1 MSSWS
6 RRTSVAAVG
15 LTSSLLAASCGPQQI
30 PLEVRFP
37 STETFLVSRA
47 MRVRIYDLS
56 EGGNCPS
63 LVTAVAGARDPEG
76 VVLFESTDLTPC
88 AVRAGA
94 ALPDTGAGLRGFL
107 VEGLDRTGNQTIVAG
122 CTEGEVFTGASLQV
136 SVYPTVRFDDA
147 RDADPPGASET
158 VEARCEGG
166 T

>member
-1 MSSWS
+1 M
-6 RRTSVAAVG
+6 RRWATPTSVTALAIASG
-15 LTSSLLAASCGPQQI
+15 MLAAGCGPQQV

-63 LVTAVAGARDPEG
+63 LVTAVAGGRDPEG
-76 VVLFESTDLTPC
+76 VALFESTDLTPC

-94 ALPDTGAGLRGFL
+94 SLPDTGAGLRGFL

-122 CTEGEVFTGASLQV
+122 CTEAEVFTGASLQV
-136 SVYPTVRFDDA
+136 SVYPTVRYDDA
-147 RDADPPGASET
+147 RDADPPGGGET